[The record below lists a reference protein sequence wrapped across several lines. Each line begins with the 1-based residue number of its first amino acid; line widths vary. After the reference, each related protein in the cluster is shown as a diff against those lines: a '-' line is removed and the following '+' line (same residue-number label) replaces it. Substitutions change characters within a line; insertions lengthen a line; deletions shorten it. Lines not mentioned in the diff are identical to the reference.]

1 MLDAIP
7 GRTLTHMII
16 GHSPSPMGKELPTL
30 EVIAHRGIRDR
41 YPENS
46 LPAFEAALD
55 AGADAVEL
63 DVHATREGAVVVHH
77 DRLLPPAVDSPLAGR
92 PIASIS
98 LADLDNF
105 EIAPGVGLP
114 TLEEVLQAIGAR
126 AAVYIEIK
134 ARDIEARVAAVISS
148 VQDAAARCAVHSF
161 DHRVVKRFASLAPH
175 IPTGI
180 LEVGYP
186 VNPSSLLEA
195 ADARD
200 LWQSCEFVDE
210 ALITA
215 IHSRGGRVVAWT
227 CDDPAQWAHFRRIG
241 VDGICTDRSAAC
253 ASWLREIDES

>member
-1 MLDAIP
+1 
-7 GRTLTHMII
+7 
-16 GHSPSPMGKELPTL
+16 MGKELRNP

-55 AGADAVEL
+55 AGADGVEL
-63 DVHATREGAVVVHH
+63 DVHATRDGVVVVHH
-77 DRLLPPAVDSPLAGR
+77 DPLLPPAVDSPIAGR
-92 PIASIS
+92 AIASIS
-98 LADLDNF
+98 LAALDSF
-105 EIAPGVGLP
+105 ELAPGVGLP
-114 TLEEVLQAIGAR
+114 TLQEALQAIGAR

-148 VQDAAARCAVHSF
+148 VPGAAARCAVHSF
-161 DHRVVKRFASLAPH
+161 DHRITKRFATLAPH
-175 IPTGI
+175 VPGGI

-186 VNPSSLLEA
+186 VEPSSLLEA

-200 LWQSCEFVDE
+200 LWQSCEFIDE

-215 IHSRGGRVVAWT
+215 VHSCGGRVIAWT
-227 CDDPAQWAHFRRIG
+227 CDDPAQWTHFRGIG